1 MTISKTYPAKTLP
14 QTGSCRKL
22 KLPNSHTVTPTS
34 QLSQRQGNTQSGV
47 LLTPHFFVRALP
59 LSFVT
64 RLSIFGHCPLAFSS
78 LLGSLSHSHF

>member
-34 QLSQRQGNTQSGV
+34 
-47 LLTPHFFVRALP
+47 
-59 LSFVT
+59 
-64 RLSIFGHCPLAFSS
+64 
-78 LLGSLSHSHF
+78 